1 MVPGEELS
9 GSYLEAIQRGF
20 QFARELGHGCRPVHF
35 LVGIA
40 EGRGPAAA
48 ALAAGAG
55 RPLREVVTAAGDIPT
70 DSAAYLHGQAQR
82 AAVSLAGSLSQRPA
96 AEHLLVALIDQ
107 GIAEVL
113 QTLSRAG
120 LDPAAIRR
128 TALAGIGAPAGRP
141 AVSLPPLPPAGSLD
155 RPPLP
160 VTELDERA
168 RRVLAWRHDH
178 LPLDRLRRAG
188 HRQALS
194 RLERDEASRLA
205 DRLGLDEDQR
215 YSLIW
220 HHDAAVEQQVAVASP
235 GLAGSPELRV
245 PWPLRHPGLLAVAAG
260 WAVWL
265 DNRRVNL
272 RDRWFKL
279 RTLRHYHGAPHP

>member
-1 MVPGEELS
+1 VPGEELS
-9 GSYLEAIQRGF
+9 GSYLEAISRGF

-35 LVGIA
+35 LVGVA
-40 EGRGPAAA
+40 GGRGPAAA

-55 RPLREVVTAAGDIPT
+55 RPLREVVTAASDIPA
-70 DSAAYLHGQAQR
+70 DSAAYLHGQAQG
-82 AAVSLAGSLSQRPA
+82 AAVALADSLGQRPA

-107 GIAEVL
+107 GTAEVL
-113 QTLSRAG
+113 RALSRAG
-120 LDPAAIRR
+120 LDPAAIRGA
-128 TALAGIGAPAGRP
+128 ALVGIGAPAEQP
-141 AVSLPPLPPAGSLD
+141 AARLPPLAPAGSLD

-160 VTELDERA
+160 VIELDERA
-168 RRVLAWRHDH
+168 WRVLAWRHDH

-205 DRLGLDEDQR
+205 DRLSLDEDQR

-220 HHDAAVEQQVAVASP
+220 HHDAAVEQQVAVARPALP
-235 GLAGSPELRV
+235 GPPEPRV
-245 PWPLRHPGLLAVAAG
+245 PWPLRSPGFLAVAAG
-260 WAVWL
+260 WAVWV

-272 RDRWFKL
+272 RDRWFKV
-279 RTLRHYHGAPHP
+279 RTLRHYHAAPHP

>member
-35 LVGIA
+35 LVGVA
-40 EGRGPAAA
+40 GGRGPAAA
-48 ALAAGAG
+48 ALAGGAG
-55 RPLREVVTAAGDIPT
+55 RPLRAVVTAAGDIPAG
-70 DSAAYLHGQAQR
+70 SAAYLHAQAQGG
-82 AAVSLAGSLSQRPA
+82 AVALAGGLGQRPA

-107 GIAEVL
+107 GTAEVL
-113 QTLSRAG
+113 HALSRAG

-128 TALAGIGAPAGRP
+128 AALAGIGAPAGQP
-141 AVSLPPLPPAGSLD
+141 AVRLPPLAPAGSLD

-160 VTELDERA
+160 VTDLDERA
-168 RRVLAWRHDH
+168 WRVLAWRHDH
-178 LPLDRLRRAG
+178 LPLDSLRRAG

-194 RLERDEASRLA
+194 RLERDAAWRLA

-220 HHDAAVEQQVAVASP
+220 HHDAAVEQQVAVARPALP
-235 GLAGSPELRV
+235 GPPEPGV
-245 PWPLRHPGLLAVAAG
+245 PWPLRHPGFLAVAAG
-260 WAVWL
+260 WAVWV

-272 RDRWFKL
+272 RDRWFKV
-279 RTLRHYHGAPHP
+279 RTLRHYHAAPHP

>member
-9 GSYLEAIQRGF
+9 GSYLVAISRGF
-20 QFARELGHGCRPVHF
+20 QLARELGHGCRPAHF

-40 EGRGPAAA
+40 EGGGPAAA

-55 RPLREVVTAAGDIPT
+55 RPLREVVTAAGDIPA
-70 DSAAYLHGQAQR
+70 DSAAYLHGQAQG
-82 AAVSLAGSLSQRPA
+82 AAVALADSLSQRPA

-107 GIAEVL
+107 GTAEVL

-128 TALAGIGAPAGRP
+128 AALAAIRAPAAQP

-168 RRVLAWRHDH
+168 WRVLAWRHDH

-194 RLERDEASRLA
+194 RVERDEASRLA

-220 HHDAAVEQQVAVASP
+220 HHDAAVEQQVAVTSP
-235 GLAGSPELRV
+235 GLAGPPEPRV
-245 PWPLRHPGLLAVAAG
+245 PWPLRHPGFLAVTAG
-260 WAVWL
+260 WAVWV
-265 DNRRVNL
+265 DNRRVNV
-272 RDRWFKL
+272 RDRWFKV

>member
-35 LVGIA
+35 LVGVA
-40 EGRGPAAA
+40 GGRGPAAA
-48 ALAAGAG
+48 ALAGGAG
-55 RPLREVVTAAGDIPT
+55 RPLRAVVTAAGDIPA
-70 DSAAYLHGQAQR
+70 DSAAYLHGQAQG
-82 AAVSLAGSLSQRPA
+82 AAAALAGSLGQRPA

-107 GIAEVL
+107 GTAEVL
-113 QTLSRAG
+113 HALSRAG
-120 LDPAAIRR
+120 LDPAAIRGA
-128 TALAGIGAPAGRP
+128 ALAGIGAPAGQP
-141 AVSLPPLPPAGSLD
+141 AVSLPPLAPAGSLD

-168 RRVLAWRHDH
+168 WRVLAWRHDH
-178 LPLDRLRRAG
+178 LPLDSLRRAG

-194 RLERDEASRLA
+194 RLERDAASRLA

-220 HHDAAVEQQVAVASP
+220 HHDVAVEQQVTVARPALP
-235 GLAGSPELRV
+235 GPPEPRI
-245 PWPLRHPGLLAVAAG
+245 PRPLPGFLAVAAG
-260 WAVWL
+260 WAVWV

-272 RDRWFKL
+272 RDRWFKV
-279 RTLRHYHGAPHP
+279 RTLRHYHAAPHP